1 MAPNDLTV
9 PKTNRIRLERLRTR
23 HQNFKKTKSLTRF
36 VGINVEK
43 TTVADKS
50 GDILATKTTS
60 NFGGRY
66 SRILHELT
74 VLLAMSAAA
83 SPRKVSPLKEATKN
97 DSERPVT
104 KTVLLRCVRCSKHCA
119 TTQND

>member
-1 MAPNDLTV
+1 MLHCISPLCCKTAPNDLTA
-9 PKTNRIRLERLRTR
+9 PKTNRINLKRLSTR
-23 HQNFKKTKSLTRF
+23 HQNFKKTKSLILF
-36 VGINVEK
+36 DGINVEK
-43 TTVADKS
+43 TTVVDKS

-66 SRILHELT
+66 SRILYELT

-104 KTVLLRCVRCSKHCA
+104 NTV
-119 TTQND
+119 